1 MEQLNQS
8 IYKKTK
14 APIKVLQ
21 FGEGNFL
28 RAFVDWIILKMNQK
42 GVYNG
47 HVAVVQPMPMGR
59 VKDLEKQDGLYT
71 LYLQGLEDG
80 KAKRIHEVIDVLDDF
95 INPFEQ
101 YDKYL
106 SYAESSD
113 LEVVISNTTE
123 AGISLD
129 PNDLDFTKCPTSFPG
144 KLLAFLYHRYTYFKG
159 DYDKGLCIIPCE
171 LIDNNGDE
179 LHRVLLELAKLKGY
193 DEKFMEW
200 LDKANHFTSTLVDR
214 IVPGYPKDEVEEI
227 TKELG
232 YVDSSLVKGEIF
244 HLWVLKKEAV
254 VEAKFPCN
262 KAGLN
267 VIYADSIKPYK
278 ERKVKIL
285 NGTHTAIVPV
295 SYLYGID
302 TVRETIEEENLGR
315 FAKEFI
321 FDEVIP
327 TIDLPKDEMNS
338 FASSVLER
346 YLNPYVRHE
355 LMSIALNSISKYK
368 ARILKTVHDYIERK
382 NMLPRHALFSLAA
395 LLNFYEGKRGEEV
408 IALKDD
414 EAYLATFKKLY
425 EEYYKDLNEEK
436 LVHAVLKDTSMWGED
451 LTKISNFEEMVRKYY
466 ILQRKEGMK
475 KALIIFL
482 GEKQ

>member
-382 NMLPRHALFSLAA
+382 NMLPRYALFSLAA